1 MKKTLFTTGAV
12 SLILTAALLLT
23 GCGSAGSTPSAES
36 APISAGGTGTS
47 AITETEKAA
56 VAATA
61 TLTAAESELF
71 TARDLAQTADLSQAK
86 ALTVSDG
93 ETLTI
98 AEAGVYVLSGS
109 AENATVVVDAG
120 DDDKVQLVLD
130 GLSMVNAHQPCILV
144 KNADKVF
151 LTSAEGS
158 ASSLTVSGAF
168 TEDCDAAIFSS
179 DDLVLNG
186 LGAVTVRSTGDGI
199 RTNDDLKLT
208 GGAWTV
214 DATDTALKAHDSIS
228 AVDGVYTLTADGDG
242 LHAED
247 SDDDTTGSILI
258 EGGSFTIRAGD
269 DGIHATTSATV
280 NGGSLDI
287 TAAEGIEATQVTI
300 NDGTVSIQATDD
312 GINAGRKSS
321 SMSVKIE
328 INGGEIT
335 IVMGAGDTDGI
346 DSNGD
351 LIISGGT
358 VDVTAQ
364 SPFDYDGACTH
375 TSGTVIVNGVETD
388 TITNQFG
395 GGMQGGQPGS
405 MPGGQMP
412 GGMPGGQKPGSMP
425 GGQADGS
432 MPGGQMDGRMPGGR
446 MGGPMDGRM
455 DGQVGGTQSSQPV
468 DFGEKQ
474 M

>member
-1 MKKTLFTTGAV
+1 MKKTLFTAGAV

-23 GCGSAGSTPSAES
+23 GCGSAAPAQNAES
-36 APISAGGTGTS
+36 AGDTG
-47 AITETEKAA
+47 AAAVTETETAA
-56 VAATA
+56 GTPTA

-71 TARDLAQTADLSQAK
+71 TARDLTQTADLSEAK
-86 ALTVSDG
+86 SLTVSDG

-98 AEAGVYVLSGS
+98 TEPGVYVLSGS
-109 AENATVVVDAG
+109 AENASVVVDAG

-130 GLSMVNAHQPCILV
+130 GLTIVNAHQPCILV
-144 KNADKVF
+144 ENADKVF
-151 LTSAEGS
+151 LTSVEGS

-168 TEDCDAAIFSS
+168 AGDCDAAVFSS

-186 LGAVTVRSTGDGI
+186 LGTVTVSSTGDGI

-208 GGAWTV
+208 GGTWTV
-214 DATDTALKAHDSIS
+214 DASDTALKAHDSIS

-247 SDDDTTGSILI
+247 NDDDTTGSILI

-280 NGGSLDI
+280 NSGSLDV
-287 TAAEGIEATQVTI
+287 TAAEGIEATQVI
-300 NDGTVSIQATDD
+300 VGGGSISIQATDD
-312 GINAGRKSS
+312 GINAGRKST
-321 SMSVKIE
+321 SMPVKIE
-328 INGGEIT
+328 ITGGEI
-335 IVMGAGDTDGI
+335 IVVMGAGDTDGI

-375 TSGTVIVNGVETD
+375 TGGTVIVNGVETD

-395 GGMQGGQPGS
+395 GGMQGGQPGRMPGDQ

-412 GGMPGGQKPGSMP
+412 DGMPGGQM
-425 GGQADGS
+425 GGG
-432 MPGGQMDGRMPGGR
+432 MRGGR
-446 MGGPMDGRM
+446 MGGPMGGQM
-455 DGQVGGTQSSQPV
+455 DGQVDGTQSSQPV
-468 DFGEKQ
+468 DFGEKP